1 MIYISLTLSL
11 SPFPS
16 PFPSRWHPTVHKFQ
30 WKINIP
36 VKAGLNLSIH
46 EVCGNEIARL
56 SHEIAM
62 RMFCKSN
69 LDLDQVSA
77 SQDLR
82 RSEDSLLSNCV
93 DSLLPNAPK
102 CNGAT
107 VPIWPDL
114 WTCFCSFFFFSLSC
128 FLSSLSPTDWS
139 AIFLLHWK
147 RYGRKFFVRNFS
159 LLCPIVFIL

>member
-1 MIYISLTLSL
+1 MIYISLTL

-77 SQDLR
+77 FQDLR

-114 WTCFCSFFFFSLSC
+114 WTCFCSFFFSLY
-128 FLSSLSPTDWS
+128 LV
-139 AIFLLHWK
+139 
-147 RYGRKFFVRNFS
+147 FF
-159 LLCPIVFIL
+159 LLCPPQIEVQSSSSIGKDMVESFL